1 MAKALNESKIN
12 TSMTH
17 IPTLEEIK
25 VAHEQ
30 LKPYVLE
37 TPVWEWKSEKKREL
51 LGDETEVFIKLEL
64 LQYGSSFKAR
74 GALSVML
81 SLDEEAKKRGVTAV
95 SAGNHAIAVSL
106 VAKQIGTHS
115 KVVMPPT
122 ASPASIAR
130 CRKLGAEVIIVD
142 HVSQAFDKV
151 AEIQETEGRTFVHPF
166 EGPMTTLGTATLGYE
181 YYHQVEH
188 LDVALLPI
196 GGGGLSSGMALAIN
210 ALNPDC
216 QLIGVEAEG
225 APNMYESFKLGAPA
239 KNESVNT
246 IAASL
251 SPPYSLPYSYEI
263 CQKYLDKVVLVN
275 DEQLCQSMSIIFSD
289 LKLAVEPA
297 GASTMAALLGP
308 LREELTGKRVGIIA
322 CGSNIDIDA
331 FTKYVKRG
339 EGGIRG

>member
-1 MAKALNESKIN
+1 MSHIPSLNEI
-12 TSMTH
+12 
-17 IPTLEEIK
+17 IE
-25 VAHEQ
+25 AHKR
-30 LKPYVLE
+30 LSPYVLK
-37 TPVWEWKSEKKREL
+37 TPVWEWKTERKEEL
-51 LGDETEVFIKLEL
+51 LDADTEVFIKLEL

-81 SLDEEAKKRGVTAV
+81 SLDEAEKEKGVTAV

-122 ASPASIAR
+122 ASPTSIAR

-151 AEIQETEGRTFVHPF
+151 AEIQEKEGRTFVHPF
-166 EGPMTTLGTATLGYE
+166 EGPLTTLGTATLGYE
-181 YYHQVEH
+181 YYQQVGH
-188 LDVALLPI
+188 LDAALLPI
-196 GGGGLSSGMALAIN
+196 GGGGLASGMALAIK

-239 KNESVNT
+239 KNETVNT

-251 SPPYSLPYSYEI
+251 SPPYSLPYSYQI
-263 CQKYLDKVVLVN
+263 CQDYLEKVVLVN
-275 DEQLCQSMSIIFSD
+275 DDQLCETMAIMFSD

-308 LREELTGKRVGIIA
+308 LQDELAGKRVGIIA
-322 CGSNIDIDA
+322 CGSNIDLES
-331 FTKYVKRG
+331 FGKYVERG
-339 EGGIRG
+339 IIKN